1 MLWDGRFGE
10 TRTNEGTEAGW
21 EEIPENFISSQE
33 IEVQAMQEQDAHR
46 LLVDEDFVDTYG
58 YAELFDEAFG
68 DRLIEERYTR

>member
-10 TRTNEGTEAGW
+10 TGTNEGTEAGW

-58 YAELFDEAFG
+58 YGELFDKAFG